1 MAQTQALSIYQSAE
15 AKTYL
20 RNVIVGIF
28 ENIGKSTLAGKL
40 KSKNADL
47 SKAAG
52 SYEFKRF
59 ANAISQA
66 YGTAR
71 TAGQGQ
77 KIVAPPI
84 PVNMDVNR
92 EIVEEL
98 NLFDGQSFTQDTFEA
113 FVNRR
118 KNAIELAVQRELDR
132 SFFAKIQEE
141 GTASAVTVDT
151 TANIIAQLEELFI
164 ELETTSNEY
173 VDGVDREL
181 MALILSPRLYGKVK
195 TELNDVY
202 NFAGTVE
209 EGTFKGINGVAT
221 FSSNRLPTGVDFELI
236 VMDSVA
242 QPVIIKDVDVEKIQ
256 LSNEYAVETFYRYG
270 TKVLAKELALYGG
283 IKASH

>member
-15 AKTYL
+15 AKAYL

-84 PVNMDVNR
+84 TVNMDVNR

>member
-71 TAGQGQ
+71 TAGKGQ

-84 PVNMDVNR
+84 TVNMDVNR

-283 IKASH
+283 IKA

>member
-1 MAQTQALSIYQSAE
+1 MAQTEALSIYQSAD
-15 AKTYL
+15 AKAYL

-28 ENIGKSTLAGKL
+28 ENIGKATLSGKF

-47 SKAAG
+47 SQAAG

-59 ANAISQA
+59 ANAVSQT

-71 TAGQGQ
+71 TAGKGQ
-77 KIVAPPI
+77 KIVAPSVT
-84 PVNMDVNR
+84 VNMDTNK

-98 NLFDGQSFTQDTFEA
+98 NLFDGQSFTQETFES

-132 SFFAKIQEE
+132 AFFAKIAEE
-141 GTASAVTVDT
+141 GTAGVVTIDT
-151 TANIIAQLEELFI
+151 SANIVAQLEDLFVK
-164 ELETTSNEY
+164 LETTSNDY

-181 MALILSPRLYGKVK
+181 MALILSPKLYGKIK

-209 EGTFKGINGVAT
+209 EGTFKGINGVAA
-221 FSSNRLPTGVDFELI
+221 FSSNRLPTGVDYELI

-242 QPVIIKDVDVEKIQ
+242 QPVLIKGTEVEKIQ
-256 LSNEYAVETFYRYG
+256 LSNEYAVETFFRYG
-270 TKVLAKELALYGG
+270 TKVIASELALYGAV
-283 IKASH
+283 KA

>member
-1 MAQTQALSIYQSAE
+1 MAQTEALSIYQSAD
-15 AKTYL
+15 AKAYL

-28 ENIGKSTLAGKL
+28 ENIGKATLSGKF

-47 SKAAG
+47 SQAAG

-59 ANAISQA
+59 ANAVSQT

-71 TAGQGQ
+71 TAGKGQ
-77 KIVAPPI
+77 KIVAPSVT
-84 PVNMDVNR
+84 VNMDTNK

-98 NLFDGQSFTQDTFEA
+98 NLFDGQSFTQETFES

-132 SFFAKIQEE
+132 AFFAKIAEE
-141 GTASAVTVDT
+141 GTAGGVTIDT
-151 TANIIAQLEELFI
+151 SANIVAQLEDLFVK
-164 ELETTSNEY
+164 LETTSNDY

-181 MALILSPRLYGKVK
+181 MALILSPKLYGKIK

-209 EGTFKGINGVAT
+209 EGTFKGINGVAA
-221 FSSNRLPTGVDFELI
+221 FSSNRLPTGVDYELI

-242 QPVIIKDVDVEKIQ
+242 QPVLIKGTEVEKIQ
-256 LSNEYAVETFYRYG
+256 LSNEYAVETFFRYG
-270 TKVLAKELALYGG
+270 TKVIASELALYGAV
-283 IKASH
+283 KA